1 MGDKSVGVLRGVGP
15 TKIGGGRGPSLDE
28 SGSPAVCDSLN
39 ERSFEFCKFIVS
51 ACESDSGAWAWVSCV
66 VCWGQIKLV
75 ESFLRL
81 APATTM
87 GECQ

>member
-28 SGSPAVCDSLN
+28 SGSAAVCDSLN

-51 ACESDSGAWAWVSCV
+51 ACESDSGCLGMGILCCV
-66 VCWGQIKLV
+66 LGSDK
-75 ESFLRL
+75 
-81 APATTM
+81 A
-87 GECQ
+87 G

>member
-39 ERSFEFCKFIVS
+39 ERSFELCKFIVGG
-51 ACESDSGAWAWVSCV
+51 CESDSGRLGMGILCCVLVSDKA
-66 VCWGQIKLV
+66 G
-75 ESFLRL
+75 
-81 APATTM
+81 
-87 GECQ
+87 

>member
-39 ERSFEFCKFIVS
+39 ERSFEFCKFIAVS
-51 ACESDSGAWAWVSCV
+51 YTHLTLPTNREV
-66 VCWGQIKLV
+66 
-75 ESFLRL
+75 
-81 APATTM
+81 
-87 GECQ
+87 